1 MNIFKKLS
9 QAFADYRNYRNTV
22 AELSGL
28 SDHMLADL
36 GLLRA
41 EIKAVASGE
50 LNIRARRIANY
61 DQAKARASAVILPIN
76 ANTVLATNIGQ
87 LKPVSKAA

>member
-1 MNIFKKLS
+1 MIIFKKLS
-9 QAFADYRNYRNTV
+9 QAIADYHNYRTTV

-28 SDHMLADL
+28 SDQILNDI

-50 LNIRARRIANY
+50 LNVRARRLANY
-61 DQAKARASAVILPIN
+61 GQAKSAASAVILPIN

-87 LKPVSKAA
+87 LKPISKAA